1 MPIPKPNAGE
11 SQEAY
16 LARGMADPVLMRE
29 YPTPAQRSAVLY
41 GNFRQKASRD
51 AGMTDAMPVRM
62 PFPRIP
68 RDRFG
73 RRKKL
78 HGDEMVAPH
87 DGLST
92 VDSDEV

>member
-11 SQEAY
+11 TQETY
-16 LARGMADPVLMRE
+16 LSRCMSDPVMVKE
-29 YPTPAQRSAVLY
+29 YPTPAQRSAVAY
-41 GNFRQKASRD
+41 GTWRQKESYD
-51 AGMTDAMPVRM
+51 AGMTDAMPVKM
-62 PFPRIP
+62 PFPHIP

-78 HGDEMVAPH
+78 HGDEMVAPA

-92 VDSDEV
+92 VDRDEV